1 MPGRTDS
8 RGRTRLLFL
17 AILVTAVACVA
28 RLGYW
33 QVVSHDRLVNLA
45 RGQVS
50 VLEKIAPVRGTI
62 YDRTGAVVLASTVQ
76 RDRLVAFPSEL
87 IGTTDAA
94 TEALRTRVAT
104 RLADLLGLTGDAAAA
119 LATQLRSDQ
128 PYVVLARGLSP
139 DQSAAIT
146 AALGDLPEVRLE
158 PEPAR
163 SYPLDGGAPATTLAS
178 DLLGFVNAAGQGQY
192 GIEEQ
197 WQDLLA
203 GSPRVVQASRDG
215 AGQLALA
222 AAQVVQPGSPGA
234 DLTLTID
241 AGLQLQLEQE
251 VYAAWVADRA
261 KQVSAVVMD
270 PRTGEVLAEASYPA
284 YDANDYPAI
293 AATNPGVF
301 VDPVVSAVYEPGSVF
316 KLVTAIAALQAGVV
330 TPQTRLA
337 DQATLRLDNGRTF
350 VQNAD
355 RGSKGVLTF
364 QDAIAWSRNV
374 VLSKVA
380 LRLGRTTAAAA
391 AVMFDTWGAMGFGRR
406 TGIDL
411 AGEDA
416 GIVHDPAKQ
425 AWSQVDLA
433 NGAFGQ
439 GVAVTLIQLA
449 TAYSAMVN
457 GGTLPTP
464 HVVKAVGD
472 QAVSLPAQVRVIT
485 ASLSA
490 QLTAILKRVLTVVPF
505 YAKGSLIPGYTV
517 GGKTGTAQVWDPT
530 AKQFRSDVYD
540 FSFVGF
546 VGQRSPDLVIAV
558 RIGQGRPTINRP
570 GVISM
575 PVESFELFRRI
586 ATDAM
591 GALEIP
597 PARAGGSSAGATP
610 TPAP

>member
-8 RGRTRLLFL
+8 RGRTRLVFL
-17 AILVTAVACVA
+17 AILATAVACVA

-33 QVVSHDRLVNLA
+33 QVVSHDHLTSLA

-50 VLEKIAPVRGTI
+50 VLEQIAPMRGTI

-76 RDRLVAFPSEL
+76 RDRLVAFPSEMV
-87 IGTTDAA
+87 GATDAA
-94 TEALRTRVAT
+94 TDALRTRVAA
-104 RLADLLGLTGDAAAA
+104 RLADLLGLTGDAATA
-119 LATQLRSDQ
+119 LAAQLRSDHQ
-128 PYVVLARGLSP
+128 YVVLARGLSA

-146 AALGDLPEVRLE
+146 AAQGDLPQVRLE
-158 PEPAR
+158 PEPVR
-163 SYPLDGGAPATTLAS
+163 VYPLAGGAPSTTLAS
-178 DLLGFVNAAGQGQY
+178 HVLGFVNSAGDGQY
-192 GIEEQ
+192 GVEEQ

-203 GSPRVVQASRDG
+203 GSPRVVQASRDV
-215 AGQLALA
+215 AGQPALA

-234 DLTLTID
+234 EVTLTID

-270 PRTGEVLAEASYPA
+270 PRTGAVLAEASYPA
-284 YDANDYPAI
+284 YDANAYPQV
-293 AATNPGVF
+293 AATNPGAF

-316 KLVTAIAALQAGVV
+316 KMVTAIAALEAGAV
-330 TPQTRLA
+330 TRQTRIA
-337 DQATLRLDNGRTF
+337 DQGVLRLDNGRTW

-355 RGSKGVLTF
+355 RKSKGVLTF

-391 AVMFDTWGAMGFGRR
+391 AVLFDAWGKMGFGRR
-406 TGIDL
+406 TGIDV
-411 AGEDA
+411 AGEA
-416 GIVHDPAKQ
+416 PGIVHDPATR
-425 AWSQVDLA
+425 AWSQLDLA
-433 NGAFGQ
+433 NGSFGQ

-449 TAYSAMVN
+449 TAFSAMVN

-464 HVVKAVGD
+464 HVVKAVAG
-472 QAVSLPAQVRVIT
+472 QPVAVAGQGRVISS
-485 ASLSA
+485 SLSA
-490 QLTAILKRVLTVVPF
+490 QLTAILRRVVTTVPF
-505 YAKGSLIPGYTV
+505 YSQGSLIPGYTV
-517 GGKTGTAQVWDPT
+517 GGKTGTAQVWDPAT
-530 AKQFRSDVYD
+530 KQFRSDVYD

-546 VGQRSPDLVIAV
+546 AGRSNPDVVIAV
-558 RIGQGRPTINRP
+558 RIGQARPKVNRP
-570 GVISM
+570 GVILM

-586 ATDAM
+586 ASDAM
-591 GALEIP
+591 GALELP
-597 PARAGGSSAGATP
+597 PARAGAGAARATP

>member
-17 AILVTAVACVA
+17 AILVTAIVCVA

-33 QVVSHDRLVNLA
+33 QVASHDRLVSLA

-50 VLEKIAPVRGTI
+50 VLEQIPPVRGTI
-62 YDRTGAVVLASTVQ
+62 YDRTGTVVLASTVQ
-76 RDRLVAFPSEL
+76 RDRLVAFPSEMT
-87 IGTTDAA
+87 GATAVQTDA
-94 TEALRTRVAT
+94 LRARVAA
-104 RLADLLGLTGDAAAA
+104 RLADLLGLSGDAAAGL
-119 LATQLRSDQ
+119 LAKLQSDQ
-128 PYVVLARGLSP
+128 QYVVLARDLSA

-146 AALGDLPEVRLE
+146 AAQGDLPEVRLE
-158 PEPAR
+158 PEPVR
-163 SYPLDGGAPATTLAS
+163 VYPLAGGAPGTTLAA
-178 DLLGFVNAAGQGQY
+178 LVLGFVNAAGAGQY
-192 GIEEQ
+192 GIEER

-215 AGQLALA
+215 AGQPALA

-270 PRTGEVLAEASYPA
+270 PRTGEVLAEASYPS
-284 YDANDYPAI
+284 YDANAYPQI

-316 KLVTAIAALQAGVV
+316 KLVTAIAALESGVV
-330 TPQTRLA
+330 TRATKIA
-337 DQATLRLDNGRTF
+337 DQSILRLDGGRTW

-355 RGSKGVLTF
+355 RRSKGVLTF

-374 VLSKVA
+374 ILSKVA

-391 AVMFDTWGAMGFGRR
+391 AVLFDTWGRMGFGRP

-411 AGEDA
+411 AGEA
-416 GIVHDPAKQ
+416 SGIVHDPAAR

-464 HVVKAVGD
+464 HVVKAVASQQVAVAD
-472 QAVSLPAQVRVIT
+472 QGRVISS
-485 ASLSA
+485 ALSS
-490 QLTAILKRVLTVVPF
+490 QLAAILRRVVTTVPF
-505 YAKGSLIPGYTV
+505 YRQGSLIPGYVV

-530 AKQFRSDVYD
+530 KQEFRSDVYD

-546 VGQRSPDLVIAV
+546 VGRTNPDLVIAI
-558 RIGQGRPTINRP
+558 RIGQGRPKINRP
-570 GVISM
+570 GVILM

-597 PARAGGSSAGATP
+597 PSRPTAGASPTP
-610 TPAP
+610 TP

>member
-17 AILVTAVACVA
+17 AILVTAIVCVA

-33 QVVSHDRLVNLA
+33 QVASHDRLVSLA

-50 VLEKIAPVRGTI
+50 VLEQIPPVRGTI
-62 YDRTGAVVLASTVQ
+62 YDRTGTVVLASTVQ
-76 RDRLVAFPSEL
+76 RDRLVAFPSEMT
-87 IGTTDAA
+87 GATAVQTDA
-94 TEALRTRVAT
+94 LRARVAA
-104 RLADLLGLTGDAAAA
+104 RLADLLGLSGDAAAGL
-119 LATQLRSDQ
+119 LAKLQSDQ
-128 PYVVLARGLSP
+128 QYVVLARDLSA

-146 AALGDLPEVRLE
+146 AAQGDLPEVRLE
-158 PEPAR
+158 PEPVR
-163 SYPLDGGAPATTLAS
+163 VYPLAGGAPGTTLAA
-178 DLLGFVNAAGQGQY
+178 LVLGFVNAAGAGQY
-192 GIEEQ
+192 GIEER

-215 AGQLALA
+215 AGQPALA

-270 PRTGEVLAEASYPA
+270 PRTGEVLAEASYPS
-284 YDANDYPAI
+284 YDANAYPQI

-316 KLVTAIAALQAGVV
+316 KLVTAIAALESGVV
-330 TPQTRLA
+330 TRATKIA
-337 DQATLRLDNGRTF
+337 DQSILRLDGGRTW

-355 RGSKGVLTF
+355 RRSKGVLTF

-374 VLSKVA
+374 ILSKVA
-380 LRLGRTTAAAA
+380 LRLGRTTTAAA
-391 AVMFDTWGAMGFGRR
+391 AVLFDTWGRMGFGRP

-411 AGEDA
+411 AGEA
-416 GIVHDPAKQ
+416 SGIVHDPAAR

-464 HVVKAVGD
+464 HVVKAVASQQVAVAD
-472 QAVSLPAQVRVIT
+472 QGRVISS
-485 ASLSA
+485 ALSS
-490 QLTAILKRVLTVVPF
+490 QLAAILRRVVTTVPF
-505 YAKGSLIPGYTV
+505 YRQGSLIPGYVV

-530 AKQFRSDVYD
+530 KQEFRSDVYD

-546 VGQRSPDLVIAV
+546 VGRTNPDLVIAI
-558 RIGQGRPTINRP
+558 RIGQGRPKINRP
-570 GVISM
+570 GVILM

-597 PARAGGSSAGATP
+597 PSRPTAGASPTP
-610 TPAP
+610 TP